1 MSWLRDSLVPQREV
15 IVNPIEVSAIIIGCI
30 FGDALLGIWLHNV
43 IPEHHLNADSQGRR
57 ESSKLG

>member
-1 MSWLRDSLVPQREV
+1 M
-15 IVNPIEVSAIIIGCI
+15 NPIEVSAIIIGCI